1 MWNRCGLEQQTAGRR
16 WLCRY
21 VSACGDQRRT
31 GRAGSLARSAVRR
44 PRLHDTFPPLG
55 RSRRAHGLVFQ
66 EARFAERTCA
76 LGLVRAAPRLP
87 ARLPAAGLD
96 AFQSRFDDDDDD
108 SDSPRCVGP
117 VDQDEDEEEVRR
129 GQTRLA
135 QTSQAVQALSKRRRR
150 RRR

>member
-96 AFQSRFDDDDDD
+96 VFQSRFDDDDD